1 MDLRDLDDLGRYEW
15 VHELVDDSPV
25 VRARALARQNH
36 LLDQTRRHGRS
47 GNLTGTLVDPV
58 RRFTSLVPPY
68 WSSAPRAPD
77 REEYARLS
85 PFGLLFLR
93 WEERFPEEWHSA
105 DWVCSLWGE
114 KAMVLHAF
122 RAGEPTPVTRS
133 ALEDLLIAA
142 VRRTQRCEDRSYW
155 SLARRI
161 DTPELRG
168 RLTEVAAESEK
179 ARLRAGFVL
188 WLMEHPGESPGSASW
203 LRWRRSHGCPITVP
217 APAAELEQ
225 MRAANA
231 ASLLADLPAA
241 ELARVLE
248 GLQSGPAARIAAHL
262 PANGPAA
269 VELMDLL
276 ISVRMLKAMDP
287 HAAARLLEAAMNPAA
302 AAARITG
309 PKRAQLLTLMDV
321 EAAIAVLRAMPVATA
336 GERLEWVRPFE
347 AAAALVQAMDPEF
360 AVSVLAAMP
369 RSGPESV
376 LMAMSP
382 DTAAPLLVRL
392 RQDPAFPRALPGPGG
407 GKLSGDGWPPGPR
420 R

>member
-1 MDLRDLDDLGRYEW
+1 MNLPDLGDLGRYQW
-15 VHELVDDSPV
+15 VHALVDDSPD
-25 VRARALARQNH
+25 VRARALARHNQ
-36 LLDQTRRHGRS
+36 LLDQTRHHGRS
-47 GNLTGTLVDPV
+47 GDLTGTLVDPV

-68 WSSAPRAPD
+68 WSSAPSAPD
-77 REEYARLS
+77 PEEYARLA

-105 DWVCSLWGE
+105 DWVFSLWAE
-114 KAMVLHAF
+114 KAMVLRAF
-122 RAGEPTPVTRS
+122 RAGEPIPVTRS

-155 SLARRI
+155 SLARRL
-161 DTPELRG
+161 DTAELRG
-168 RLTEVAAESEK
+168 RLTEVATKSEK

-188 WLMEHPGESPGSASW
+188 WLMDHPGEATGSASW
-203 LRWRRSHGCPITVP
+203 LRWRRSYGCPVTLPV
-217 APAAELEQ
+217 PAAELER
-225 MRAANA
+225 MTAADA
-231 ASLLADLPAA
+231 AALLADLPAA

-262 PANGPAA
+262 RSNGPAA

-276 ISVRMLKAMDP
+276 ISVRMLKAMEP
-287 HAAARLLEAAMNPAA
+287 HAAGRLLEAMNPAA

-309 PKRAQLLTLMDV
+309 PKRAQLLTHMDV
-321 EAAIAVLRAMPVATA
+321 EAAIAVLRAMPLATA

-347 AAAALVQAMDPEF
+347 AAAALVQAMDPDF

-369 RSGPESV
+369 RWGPESV
-376 LMAMSP
+376 LRAMSP
-382 DTAAPLLVRL
+382 DAAGPLLVGL
-392 RQDPAFPRALPGPGG
+392 RQDPDVSAERFSPVGG
-407 GKLSGDGWPPGPR
+407 EFSADGWPGPR